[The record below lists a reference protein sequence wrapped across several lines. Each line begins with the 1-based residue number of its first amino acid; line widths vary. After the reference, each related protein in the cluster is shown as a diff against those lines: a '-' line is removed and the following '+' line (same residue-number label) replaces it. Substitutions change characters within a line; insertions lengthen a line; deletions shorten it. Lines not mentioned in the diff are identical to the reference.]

1 MGIPG
6 PQVAEQ
12 VDAMMMTMASCSS
25 SDDEVA
31 ENNNADVKLVP
42 MTFTATQETN
52 VGTRAALDGENKV
65 NWLADDEISLFDG
78 VGNQKFTL
86 TFDDANSTYTS
97 SFSFT
102 SGNSKTITLRPATG
116 EETIAAGTL

>member
-1 MGIPG
+1 MQSADKDIAGTG
-6 PQVAEQ
+6 KL
-12 VDAMMMTMASCSS
+12 TM
-25 SDDEVA
+25 
-31 ENNNADVKLVP
+31 
-42 MTFTATQETN
+42 
-52 VGTRAALDGENKV
+52 
-65 NWLADDEISLFDG
+65 
-78 VGNQKFTL
+78 